1 MRSLS
6 CVPFALALV
15 SGCSTTDPPPVA
27 TESAP
32 LGRYAFVLEESDVF
46 AKIQAGCQ
54 REKEPKVCLA
64 GIADEAGREGIRL
77 SLDADGHLVWTSYGL
92 APDGKTETVF
102 LEATLAAHW
111 DETKVNGTVV
121 GALRGRDAQGSDF
134 VGLSLVRVDDRT
146 VAMIDPRKGRLVF
159 RKSP

>member
-1 MRSLS
+1 M
-6 CVPFALALV
+6 
-15 SGCSTTDPPPVA
+15 
-27 TESAP
+27 
-32 LGRYAFVLEESDVF
+32 F

-54 REKEPKVCLA
+54 KEKEPKACLA

-92 APDGKTETVF
+92 EPDGKTETVF

-111 DETKVNGTVV
+111 DAAKVDGKVV

-134 VGLSLVRVDDRT
+134 VGLSLVRVDDHT
-146 VAMIDPRKGRLVF
+146 VAMVDPRKGRLVF
-159 RKSP
+159 RKTP